1 MVRSKVLAAGLIALA
16 SQGMPLCLA
25 ASTSEAAP
33 EKAKLP
39 NVVVVMIDT
48 LRADHT
54 SLESYPLDTTP
65 GIARIAARGMTFRRH
80 FSNAPWTRPSIASI
94 LTGLL
99 PPSHGAQWGDH
110 SRSEGEVDLLP
121 DAFDTLPEL
130 LRAHGYET
138 HAFVTNPTVSASL
151 GYAQGFDRFELG
163 ENTLEGDR
171 RAVASAKRALDS
183 AGGPAFV
190 WCHLMAP
197 HNYRA
202 PGPPTRRP
210 GARMTPITE
219 TDEFG
224 SIMIR
229 RYQMR
234 TREQAI
240 AVYDAAVAFADA
252 QAADLF
258 DHIRTRHPDT
268 LVVVTSDHGEEF
280 AEHGGYLHSRT
291 LYNEL
296 LRVPLVLWGPEIP
309 EGETVNRLTS
319 SVDVLP
325 TVLDY
330 LGIPAPFSQG
340 RSLLDP
346 SPGDD
351 RFVYAEK
358 RNGTDARRAWIS
370 EQGKL
375 IETKPPGD
383 SSQKPPMEGDGA
395 FEFFADPDGAD
406 DVDAI
411 DGIPKDLFA
420 RAVAQLEAVWAASRK
435 IYAETTGTDAVRGKL
450 TEEDREK
457 LRALGYI
464 D

>member
-1 MVRSKVLAAGLIALA
+1 
-16 SQGMPLCLA
+16 
-25 ASTSEAAP
+25 
-33 EKAKLP
+33 
-39 NVVVVMIDT
+39 
-48 LRADHT
+48 
-54 SLESYPLDTTP
+54 
-65 GIARIAARGMTFRRH
+65 
-80 FSNAPWTRPSIASI
+80 
-94 LTGLL
+94 
-99 PPSHGAQWGDH
+99 
-110 SRSEGEVDLLP
+110 
-121 DAFDTLPEL
+121 
-130 LRAHGYET
+130 
-138 HAFVTNPTVSASL
+138 
-151 GYAQGFDRFELG
+151 
-163 ENTLEGDR
+163 
-171 RAVASAKRALDS
+171 
-183 AGGPAFV
+183 
-190 WCHLMAP
+190 
-197 HNYRA
+197 
-202 PGPPTRRP
+202 
-210 GARMTPITE
+210 MTPITE